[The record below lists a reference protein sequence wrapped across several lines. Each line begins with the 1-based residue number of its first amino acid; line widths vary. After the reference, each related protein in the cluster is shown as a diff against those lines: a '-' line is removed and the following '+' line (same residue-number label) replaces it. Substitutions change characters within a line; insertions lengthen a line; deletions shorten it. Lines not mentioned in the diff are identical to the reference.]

1 MCVYFDT
8 LTTLQYNR
16 SLEVVNQV
24 SKRAHESTYVNQL
37 KKSYNKNIKTAC
49 PSEVKGKG
57 KKEQPCVCPLDC
69 Q

>member
-1 MCVYFDT
+1 MCVYLDT

-37 KKSYNKNIKTAC
+37 KKSYKKNIKTVC
-49 PSEVKGKG
+49 PSEEKGKG
-57 KKEQPCVCPLDC
+57 KKEQPCACPLDC